1 MNTYK
6 DLVSDNGNYTILA
19 EVSDND
25 YQGETRFFLF
35 DPATGRFGFTTVGWG
50 SCSYCDALEGCESDE
65 EREALGEDLRSAI
78 RWYHTMGQAK
88 AAVAE
93 YDFAGNYCGDH
104 SNNETFK
111 LLVDDL

>member
-1 MNTYK
+1 MNTYE

-35 DPATGRFGFTTVGWG
+35 DPATGRFGFTTVGLG
-50 SCSYCDALEGCESDE
+50 SCSYC
-65 EREALGEDLRSAI
+65 I

-93 YDFAGNYCGDH
+93 YDFDGNYYGDH